1 MSSWTMTDE
10 LGEAAILGGAVLG
23 GGGGGS
29 MVKGRR
35 NVTEALS
42 LGRVT
47 VMDID
52 DIAPE
57 TLLVTSSAVGAPAAR
72 DAEALPQDY
81 IRVVELL
88 RANGCPKP
96 GGFIPNECGG
106 SSITNGW
113 IPAALMGLPVVDAL
127 CNGRAHPTGAMGSM
141 GLHRDPNYVSL
152 QAVAGGSRA
161 RGLYIEMHAKGRMDV
176 VAPLV
181 RAAAVSAGGLV
192 AVARNP
198 VTAAFVKKNGAPGAL
213 RQAVELGRRMQSA
226 ADKGG
231 ECVVR
236 VIADFLGGE
245 IVTRGRVSA
254 LELRTEG
261 GFDVGSMTIDGYELT
276 FWNEFMTLE
285 RGKERIATF
294 PDLIM
299 ILSAEKGLP
308 VTTAELMRNDEVFLL
323 RVPAWKLI
331 LGEAMRCK
339 DLMEAV
345 EPIIGKQIVA
355 YGTFS

>member
-1 MSSWTMTDE
+1 MTDE

-29 MVKGRR
+29 RVKGRK

-42 LGRVT
+42 LGTVT
-47 VMDID
+47 IVDID
-52 DIAPE
+52 DIPPE

-72 DAEALPQDY
+72 DAEALPKDY

-88 RANGCPKP
+88 QENGCPEP

-113 IPAALMGLPVVDAL
+113 VPAALMGLPVVDAL

-141 GLHRDPNYVSL
+141 GLHRDLSYVSI

-161 RGLYIEMHAKGRMDV
+161 RGFYIEMHTKGRMDL

-213 RQAVELGRRMQSA
+213 KQAVELGQRMQRVAS
-226 ADKGG
+226 KGG
-231 ECVVR
+231 KRIVHEV
-236 VIADFLGGE
+236 ADFLEGE
-245 IVTRGRVSA
+245 IITRAPVSS
-254 LELRTEG
+254 LELRIEG
-261 GFDVGSMTIDGYELT
+261 GFDVGSVTIGEYEIT

-285 RGKERIATF
+285 RSEERIGTF

-299 ILSAEKGLP
+299 TFSAENGLP
-308 VTTAELMRNDEVFLL
+308 VTTAELATNDEVFLL
-323 RVPAWKLI
+323 HVPASKLI

-339 DLMEAV
+339 DLMEAA
-345 EPIIGKQIVA
+345 EPVIGKQIVA